1 MHRYAR
7 VKGKQAA
14 GDKRYRNENRAKV
27 IDVASTEEESD
38 DLPSSSLG
46 SGVSCSLNLFQN
58 PKWLRCSH
66 LLDSAHRPLST
77 DATPELGRALANQI
91 ISAHKTRSVSD

>member
-7 VKGKQAA
+7 VNGKQAA
-14 GDKRYRNENRAKV
+14 GDRRYRKENGAKV

-38 DLPSSSLG
+38 DLPSSFLG
-46 SGVSCSLNLFQN
+46 SGVSCSINLFQN

-66 LLDSAHRPLST
+66 LLDSAHRP
-77 DATPELGRALANQI
+77 ELGRALANQI
-91 ISAHKTRSVSD
+91 ISDHKTRSVSD